1 MKNGR
6 SWAEVDLSCI
16 VNNYNIYKRFA
27 GKNVMAVVK
36 ANAYGH
42 GSVAVA
48 KALQASG
55 VELFAVAAIN
65 EAIELRENGIKGLIL
80 ILGYTPPEKFDELLK
95 YEVEKI
101 IGQRKRTTY
110 NRITGEIA
118 ERKEYKVHVALDTG
132 MNRIGIKAQYP
143 EHCEEFIRKCSES
156 MILEGIFTHL
166 CVADTKGEEEVSFT
180 KKQIALFD
188 NVLERVSD
196 LDIPYRHCANSAGG
210 LAYESRFSNM
220 DRLGIILYGL
230 KPDNSFELPVGIR
243 PAMTWKSVVTT
254 RKHILAGETVG
265 YGRTFTADK
274 DMDIGIISTG
284 YADGYNRLLSN
295 KGYVLYKGEKLP
307 IVGRVCMDQFMV
319 DLKDSD
325 AKQGDKVYLIDTE
338 KLTADDMANMV
349 GTIGYEIV
357 CDISERVPRYYS
369 EGE

>member
-48 KALQASG
+48 KALQDEG
-55 VELFAVAAIN
+55 VDLFAVAAIN

-95 YEVEKI
+95 YDISQSI
-101 IGQRKRTTY
+101 ISEAYFETMLST
-110 NRITGEIA
+110 
-118 ERKEYKVHVALDTG
+118 RKEYKVHVALDTG

-156 MILEGIFTHL
+156 MILEGVFTHL
-166 CVADTKGEEEVSFT
+166 CVADTKGEEEVGFT

-188 NVLERVSD
+188 DVLERVSD

-210 LAYESRFSNM
+210 LTYESRFSNM

-230 KPDNSFELPVGIR
+230 KPDNSFKLPEGIR
-243 PAMTWKSVVTT
+243 PAMIWKSVVTM

-295 KGYVLYKGEKLP
+295 KGYVLYNGEKLP
-307 IVGRVCMDQFMV
+307 IIGRVCMDQFMV

-338 KLTADDMANMV
+338 KLTADDMANMT